1 MRITSSAGYSTV
13 AHPAGCRGAKQRE
26 ESMKAAIMVPGTD
39 GGRWD
44 VRDVQRPVVTAGHVL
59 VRVHASSLNRAE
71 FRRLHTMRVRPGQ
84 AAPEARTGGGDAAG
98 EVVEIGP
105 EVHGVKP
112 GDRVMGRCA
121 GGFAEFA
128 LLDAREVMA
137 APERLSWEEAACIPI
152 VFVVVHDALFVS
164 GQLRAGETVLVTAA
178 PSGVGVATL
187 LLAKFL
193 GAKVIGTS
201 RSADK
206 LERLKAHGL
215 DRGVVTGSEGFGEA
229 LSRVI
234 GDDEVDV
241 VVDNIGADVLAP
253 CLNALAVG
261 GRFVTIGRMSGVTK
275 GELDVDRL
283 AERRLHLYG
292 VSNSLRTPAQRAE
305 SAKRFTADL
314 LPALGDGRLRPVID
328 RCFPLDQIAAA
339 GAYLETDKHV
349 GKVVIEI

>member
-1 MRITSSAGYSTV
+1 
-13 AHPAGCRGAKQRE
+13 
-26 ESMKAAIMVPGTD
+26 MKAAIMVPSAD
-39 GGRWD
+39 GGCWD
-44 VRDVQRPVVTAGHVL
+44 VRDVQRSVVIR
-59 VRVHASSLNRAE
+59 VRSSSLNRAE
-71 FRRLHTMRVRPGQ
+71 FRRLHNLRMRPGQ
-84 AAPEARTGGGDAAG
+84 TPPEARTGGGDAAG
-98 EVVEIGP
+98 EVVEIGA
-105 EVHGVKP
+105 GVTGIKP

-128 LLDAREVMA
+128 LLDAREVMP
-137 APERLSWEEAACIPI
+137 APERLSWQEAACVPI

-193 GAKVIGTS
+193 GAKVLGTS
-201 RSADK
+201 RSAAK
-206 LERLKAHGL
+206 LERLDAHGL
-215 DRGVVTGSEGFGEA
+215 DAGIVAGGEGFGEA
-229 LSRVI
+229 ISREI
-234 GDDEVDV
+234 GDDGVDM

-253 CLNALAVG
+253 CLDALAVG

-292 VSNSLRTPAQRAE
+292 VSNRLRTPAQRAE
-305 SAKRFTADL
+305 SAKRFAADL
-314 LPALGDGRLRPVID
+314 LPALGDGRLQPVID

>member
-1 MRITSSAGYSTV
+1 
-13 AHPAGCRGAKQRE
+13 
-26 ESMKAAIMVPGTD
+26 MKAAIMVPGAH

-44 VRDVQRPVVTAGHVL
+44 VREVQRPVVTAGHLL

-71 FRRLHTMRVRPGQ
+71 FRRLHTLRIRPGQ
-84 AAPEARTGGGDAAG
+84 TAPEARTGGGDAAG
-98 EVVEIGP
+98 EVVEIGA
-105 EVHGVKP
+105 GVTGIEP

-128 LLDAREVMA
+128 LLDAREVMP
-137 APERLSWEEAACIPI
+137 APERLSWEEAACVPI

-164 GQLRAGETVLVTAA
+164 GQLGAGETVLVTAA

-206 LERLKAHGL
+206 LERLKAYRL
-215 DRGVVTGSEGFGEA
+215 DVGVVTGSDGFGEA
-229 LSRVI
+229 VSRVI
-234 GDDEVDV
+234 GETGVDM
-241 VVDNIGADVLAP
+241 VVDNIGGDVLTP
-253 CLNALAVG
+253 CLKALAVG
-261 GRFVTIGRMSGVTK
+261 GRFVTIGRMSGVTN
-275 GELDVDRL
+275 GELDVDLL

-292 VSNSLRTPAQRAE
+292 VSNRLRTPAQRAE
-305 SAKRFTADL
+305 SAKRFLADL

-328 RCFPLDQIAAA
+328 RCFPLDEIAAA
-339 GAYLETDKHV
+339 GAYLEADKHV
-349 GKVVIEI
+349 GKVVIRT